1 MEHMFVALLYVLSIF
16 PVKTDNGTEGFN
28 ELNLNILKCPEE
40 QK

>member
-1 MEHMFVALLYVLSIF
+1 MFALLLYAFSNF

-28 ELNLNILKCPEE
+28 ELNLNTLRCPEE